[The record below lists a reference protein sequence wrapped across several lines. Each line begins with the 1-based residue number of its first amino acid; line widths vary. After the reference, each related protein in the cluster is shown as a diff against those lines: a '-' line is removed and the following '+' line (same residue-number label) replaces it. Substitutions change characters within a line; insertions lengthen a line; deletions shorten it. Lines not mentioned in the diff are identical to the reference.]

1 MLHIR
6 FHEKIGNRKYPSELF
21 KIAEIIEQFV
31 DQFRQG
37 KEEKTATFLKQE
49 ATVLLFREEIRKFVI
64 GQEFGRRI
72 ARRVV
77 RLRLEEFLQGH
88 NRATRSLS

>member
-37 KEEKTATFLKQE
+37 KEEKADTFLKQKSR
-49 ATVLLFREEIRKFVI
+49 VLIQRRNQKICDRAGIR
-64 GQEFGRRI
+64 
-72 ARRVV
+72 
-77 RLRLEEFLQGH
+77 
-88 NRATRSLS
+88 